1 MKKEQR
7 QDIQLFASLVLC
19 AIGCG
24 LLIAG
29 FVVPPTGIIHQSI
42 LIAFGEI
49 LTWVGS
55 VWGLNYYHTVKYD
68 KENKEDKN
76 KTE

>member
-1 MKKEQR
+1 MNKEQK
-7 QDIQLFASLVLC
+7 QDIQLYASLVLC

-29 FVVPPTGIIHQSI
+29 FVVPPTGIIHQSV
-42 LIAFGEI
+42 LIAFGECM
-49 LTWVGS
+49 TWVGS
-55 VWGLNYYHTVKYD
+55 VWGIHYYHNVKN
-68 KENKEDKN
+68 NKEDKN